1 MHLGMIASEY
11 SMNIVGKVVR
21 VFARVNTISVYII
34 GHNNQKI
41 GNDQKFIQSYSV
53 FGPSI
58 ETKRERRIY
67 NTELNGLRKS

>member
-34 GHNNQKI
+34 GHNNKKI
-41 GNDQKFIQSYSV
+41 SNDQKFIRSYSV

-58 ETKRERRIY
+58 
-67 NTELNGLRKS
+67 KS